1 MAIGRR
7 AFLAGVGGGAGWLV
21 ARGLGVPGFGA
32 AAAPAPF
39 DATLRALGASL
50 TPFQRERIVFP
61 ADHPSRQ
68 INNTIAVVKGPH
80 LGTLLSPA
88 QRALA
93 ADLYAAMLS
102 ERGRDAFAG
111 TIAVEGRLDGCVLAI
126 YGEPAAG
133 GAHAVI
139 SGGHVLV
146 RGGGEDENAPFGGGV
161 AYGHQ
166 IGNEQWRV
174 PGNSFAY
181 HGDAF
186 NRFFATLAPAER
198 HAAILPAPPHEL
210 LLQAQGTGGRF
221 PGVAIGAL
229 SAAAQAEAGR
239 LVETL
244 LSCYPEPGRRV
255 ALGCIESHGGVGAL
269 HAATFANRGFYSD
282 MQSWDA
288 LDPAERARRGDPYW
302 QVWRLE
308 APGLVVHFKGF
319 PHVHAYLEIVRDP
332 ARANVGESIAAT
344 ESTLEGE
351 PMRRLYEAALRR
363 ASGEPVAYAGPEV
376 PGRFCAGEVTTGLVW
391 SLDPYGNRVVVA
403 TIDPAR
409 MAPEVR
415 ERLASR
421 GVALEERTPI
431 RVATIDY
438 LAGEGLLG
446 EPRTV
451 EMHAGLLRDAL
462 LAEIRADGL
471 RAAA

>member
-1 MAIGRR
+1 MEIGRR
-7 AFLAGVGGGAGWLV
+7 AFLAALGGGAGWLV
-21 ARGLGVPGFGA
+21 ARGLGVPGLGGK
-32 AAAPAPF
+32 AAPAPF
-39 DATLRALGASL
+39 DATLRALGTSL
-50 TPFQRERIVFP
+50 TPFQRARIVFP

-102 ERGRDAFAG
+102 ERGCETFAG

-126 YGEPAAG
+126 YGEPTAG
-133 GAHAVI
+133 GAHVVI
-139 SGGHVLV
+139 SGGHLLV
-146 RGGGEDENAPFGGGV
+146 RGGGEGGNAPFGGGL

-166 IGNEQWRV
+166 IGNGEWRV

-186 NRFFATLAPAER
+186 NRFFAALAPAER
-198 HAAILPAPPHEL
+198 AAAILPAPPHEL
-210 LLQAQGTGGRF
+210 LLQAQGLGGRF
-221 PGVAIGAL
+221 PGVAIGSL
-229 SAAAQAEAGR
+229 SEEARAEAGR
-239 LVETL
+239 LVATL
-244 LSCYPEPGRRV
+244 LSCYPEPQRRA
-255 ALGCIESHGGVGAL
+255 ALACVESHGGVGAL

-308 APGLVVHFKGF
+308 GPGLVAHFKGH
-319 PHVHAYLEIVRDP
+319 PHVHAYLEIARDP

-344 ESTLEGE
+344 DATLEGE

-363 ASGEPVAYAGPEV
+363 ASEERVAYAGPEI
-376 PGRFCAGEVTTGLVW
+376 PGRICAGEVTTGLVW
-391 SLDPYGNRVVVA
+391 SLDPYANRVVVA
-403 TIDPAR
+403 TIDPAQ

-421 GVALEERTPI
+421 GVSLVPGTPV
-431 RVATIDY
+431 RVATLDH

-446 EPRTV
+446 EPRAV
-451 EMHAGLLRDAL
+451 ETQAGLLRDAL
-462 LAEIRADGL
+462 LAQIRADGL